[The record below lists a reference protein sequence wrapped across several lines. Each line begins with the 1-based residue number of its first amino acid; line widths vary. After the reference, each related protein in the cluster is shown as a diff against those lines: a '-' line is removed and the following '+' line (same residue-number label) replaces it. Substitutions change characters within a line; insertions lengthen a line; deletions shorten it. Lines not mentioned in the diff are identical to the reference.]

1 MMRRLLAP
9 AALLVALS
17 APAALAEEPPLALG
31 DVLVAVDRHYPLL
44 EAAEAER
51 EAAIGDL
58 MAAEGRFDTRLVA
71 LGDLRPAGYYESY
84 AGEARVE
91 QPTRLWGARLY
102 GGYRIG
108 RGDFPSYDG
117 GRQTDRSGEA
127 RIGLEVP
134 LLRGGSIDEPRADI
148 EQAELD
154 LARFA
159 PEIELRRIDFRR
171 QASLVYWEWVAA
183 GLGVGVGERLLAIA
197 EARQQQLEGRVSRGL
212 VPSIDLADNERL
224 IVDRRIRL
232 RGAQRDAQQAA
243 IQLSLFLRD
252 AAGAPVIVAAER
264 LPTDFPLEAEPSGE
278 RLARDLQR
286 AAQSHPLLETFE
298 LALDRARVDFQL
310 AQNEALPAIDLRLE
324 GSQDYGS
331 PVEGLS
337 SEGSLSRDARGDTEV
352 KALLRFELPVQ
363 RREARGR
370 MQSARA
376 KLSRLE
382 IQQRFARDRIGAEI
396 RQAMA
401 ELQAA
406 YAQTLEARR
415 NLELARQ
422 LEHAEE
428 RMLLLGKSNL
438 IDINI
443 RELQAADADR
453 FLIETQAAYF
463 RALAQYTAAA
473 AADSG
478 F

>member
-1 MMRRLLAP
+1 
-9 AALLVALS
+9 
-17 APAALAEEPPLALG
+17 
-31 DVLVAVDRHYPLL
+31 
-44 EAAEAER
+44 
-51 EAAIGDL
+51 
-58 MAAEGRFDTRLVA
+58 
-71 LGDLRPAGYYESY
+71 
-84 AGEARVE
+84 
-91 QPTRLWGARLY
+91 
-102 GGYRIG
+102 
-108 RGDFPSYDG
+108 
-117 GRQTDRSGEA
+117 
-127 RIGLEVP
+127 
-134 LLRGGSIDEPRADI
+134 
-148 EQAELD
+148 
-154 LARFA
+154 
-159 PEIELRRIDFRR
+159 
-171 QASLVYWEWVAA
+171 
-183 GLGVGVGERLLAIA
+183 
-197 EARQQQLEGRVSRGL
+197 
-212 VPSIDLADNERL
+212 
-224 IVDRRIRL
+224 
-232 RGAQRDAQQAA
+232 
-243 IQLSLFLRD
+243 
-252 AAGAPVIVAAER
+252 
-264 LPTDFPLEAEPSGE
+264 
-278 RLARDLQR
+278 
-286 AAQSHPLLETFE
+286 
-298 LALDRARVDFQL
+298 
-310 AQNEALPAIDLRLE
+310 
-324 GSQDYGS
+324 
-331 PVEGLS
+331 
-337 SEGSLSRDARGDTEV
+337 V